1 MAIHLKVLHALF
13 QLLESENDSELLKI
27 PLKGWWPQER
37 PTNPMDGPTN
47 MVFHLLHLHHLH
59 LHNLIT
65 SFGVAR
71 KAPKPRDGG
80 WRRDPALWDKAG
92 LTARAAWQDAPM
104 AILGSQPT
112 PDPAMYICLTES
124 RRDLVPCPLCP
135 LCPLCL
141 MLGPMFWSA
150 VTFVAHRYQAHIT
163 LGPSCRSWQIKPSFS
178 FKMLNKYCQSLS
190 NTS

>member
-71 KAPKPRDGG
+71 KAPKAEGWWLKRGPRPLRQSWSHRKSSLTGCTDGYIG
-80 WRRDPALWDKAG
+80 LPPNPRSCDVHLSHREPPRPRALPSLPSLPSVPYAG
-92 LTARAAWQDAPM
+92 PHVLVGSHLCGPPLPSSYYSR
-104 AILGSQPT
+104 AIL
-112 PDPAMYICLTES
+112 
-124 RRDLVPCPLCP
+124 
-135 LCPLCL
+135 
-141 MLGPMFWSA
+141 
-150 VTFVAHRYQAHIT
+150 
-163 LGPSCRSWQIKPSFS
+163 
-178 FKMLNKYCQSLS
+178 
-190 NTS
+190 

>member
-1 MAIHLKVLHALF
+1 MAIDLKVLHALF

-71 KAPKPRDGG
+71 KAPKAEGWWLKRGPRPLRQSWSHRKSSLTGCTDGYIG
-80 WRRDPALWDKAG
+80 LPPNPRSRDVHLSHREPP
-92 LTARAAWQDAPM
+92 R
-104 AILGSQPT
+104 
-112 PDPAMYICLTES
+112 
-124 RRDLVPCPLCP
+124 P

-150 VTFVAHRYQAHIT
+150 PTFVAHRYQAHIT